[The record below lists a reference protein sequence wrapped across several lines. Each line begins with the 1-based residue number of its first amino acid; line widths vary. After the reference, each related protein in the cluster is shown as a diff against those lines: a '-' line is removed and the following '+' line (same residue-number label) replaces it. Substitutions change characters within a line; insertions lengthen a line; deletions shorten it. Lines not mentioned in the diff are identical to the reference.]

1 MPPNKNR
8 LRILEHLNVITSY
21 PSKLAQVP
29 SRKGPNLSAHQEFPP
44 VIWLNPHG
52 VAAPILPRSLLFP
65 ASVWKGDW
73 GVFIRFLHLRK
84 LVRFVSTEEGNSF
97 PRLDHLQAK
106 RIQVKASRLAFGPGN
121 HICTPCPPA
130 LEHLSGKD
138 CVEKQAFHDRHWYL
152 STWYQVGRE
161 LYW

>member
-1 MPPNKNR
+1 MPPNNNR
-8 LRILEHLNVITSY
+8 LRILEHLNIITSY
-21 PSKLAQVP
+21 PSKLTQVP

-44 VIWLNPHG
+44 NYLTKPSWCGCTHFTEVS
-52 VAAPILPRSLLFP
+52 ALPC
-65 ASVWKGDW
+65 SVWKGDW

-84 LVRFVSTEEGNSF
+84 LVRFVSMEEGNSF

-130 LEHLSGKD
+130 LEHLSCKD
-138 CVEKQAFHDRHWYL
+138 WVEKKGFPW
-152 STWYQVGRE
+152 
-161 LYW
+161 